1 MAVNAEQREL
11 AYPKEI
17 RRVRY
22 KGVTGELN
30 EQAFDANV
38 HYVISDENPYLD
50 LEIHPSPSLPLQAAR
65 PYELANSE
73 LEKPDANGWCRWSI
87 GKRFAADR
95 RVGLFELELRVPQ
108 DTVLRCYVIP
118 SKLLNVADLWSMIEA
133 VEAELEAPVAWDPD
147 SSRRIRSWAQDRP
160 VACWSITGLLVE
172 AVREE
177 LLAAQ
182 GLRRNPPLEPG
193 RRGKNLEPAPEL
205 TLISQWAV
213 RRARRLAQAE
223 ASLALDL
230 REQQLR
236 GREQMPEKRRV
247 PLRAVEKETERLL
260 GDVRTLRARVLHQ
273 VIPDEIAQPIT
284 FGLLTQRD
292 LRFRRLLSAFAPPSS
307 QLVSESQSP
316 WSRLPPISLNDL
328 FERWGAVWIVNSLRR
343 LGFQG
348 RADKTVGTER
358 VASCTWN
365 LRRGAVNI
373 TLDYEA
379 QPAFLSLDGVPPV
392 EERDGTAETWA
403 AARQFADADR
413 PLFGLSAQCSPDY
426 VLRFQGPGGYVLA
439 VGDACLA
446 DPAYHRQPEKSKVA
460 EVAGYQKSIVWYV
473 NGRAQHCDP
482 LGGFVLFPGPTEQWI
497 HLANQVR
504 SSDVWICCPIPRSV
518 DVQANERFAC
528 FAQRMIRLVS
538 AEARL

>member
-1 MAVNAEQREL
+1 MAVSAAPQEL
-11 AYPKEI
+11 AHPIEI

-22 KGVTGELN
+22 QGVTGEID
-30 EQAFDANV
+30 EKAFDANV
-38 HYVISDENPYLD
+38 HYVISDENPYLE
-50 LEIHPSPSLPLQAAR
+50 LEVHPCPSRPLKAAR
-65 PYELANSE
+65 AHELADGE
-73 LEKPDANGWCRWSI
+73 LEKPDANGWCRWSL

-95 RVGLFELELRVPQ
+95 RVGLFELELKVPQ

-133 VEAELEAPVAWDPD
+133 VEAELEVPVAWDPD

-160 VACWSITGLLVE
+160 VARWSITGPLVE

-182 GLRRNPPLEPG
+182 ALRRNPPLEPG
-193 RRGKNLEPAPEL
+193 RRGKNLDPAPEL
-205 TLISQWAV
+205 TLVSQWAL

-223 ASLALDL
+223 ASLARDL
-230 REQQLR
+230 SEQQLR

-247 PLRAVEKETERLL
+247 SMRAVEKETQQLL
-260 GDVRTLRARVLHQ
+260 GEVRTLRARVLHQ
-273 VIPDEIAQPIT
+273 VIPDELVQPIT

-307 QLVSESQSP
+307 QLVSESHSS
-316 WSRLPPISLNDL
+316 WSQLPPISLNDL
-328 FERWGAVWIVNSLRR
+328 FERWGAVWIVKNLRR

-348 RADKTVGTER
+348 GPDKTMGTDR
-358 VASCTWN
+358 VASCTWS

-379 QPAFLSLDGVPPV
+379 QPAQLCLDGVPPV
-392 EERDGTAETWA
+392 EERGETAETWV
-403 AARQFADADR
+403 AARQFVDADR
-413 PLFGLSAQCSPDY
+413 PLFGTSAQCSPDY
-426 VLRFQGPGGYVLA
+426 VLRFQGPGGYALA

-446 DPAYHRQPEKSKVA
+446 DPAYHHHPDKSKIA
-460 EVAGYQKSIVWYV
+460 EVGGYQKSIVWYV

-482 LGGFVLFPGPTEQWI
+482 LGGFVLFPGPTEQWT
-497 HLANQVR
+497 HLAKQVR
-504 SSDVWICCPIPRSV
+504 SKDIWICCPRPRSV
-518 DVQANERFAC
+518 DVQAEERFVQ
-528 FAQRMIRLVS
+528 FAQRMIRIVS
-538 AEARL
+538 AIARP